1 MRRVRGRSWA
11 GVAADAALTVAAVL
25 GTLCI
30 VLVIAAAFFDVR
42 IILFSTGSMSPTI
55 PAGSAAVVRSIP
67 ASEVRVGDV
76 ITVDRPGKLPITHRA
91 TTVSP
96 VPGSDDLRRITMRG
110 DANPVDDP
118 VPYDVAQVRLVVF
131 SVPGIAPTVAAL
143 GNPWVLGGL
152 TIGATALVIGVF
164 WPRSGRRSGAPAPAG
179 DRAEPAG
186 VGAGTVIVAVAVLA
200 GGGVLAAAGT
210 ARADTA
216 DDVTVVQGEVIRLVS
231 IDQPQMS
238 DLLPGSSAS
247 WQVGVSADAETPG
260 TITVSLSSTGDAALD
275 LRYAVRACAVRWVD
289 GACPSAATL
298 LTEQPVPLDG
308 VARDILSMA
317 SDEQRWVQVLVTR
330 PLASDAAAA
339 GAVDITLRA
348 LGVGDDVSTGTGDGL
363 APTGSAAPWT
373 LGAIGALLLAVGA
386 GVAVRTRR
394 TT

>member
-11 GVAADAALTVAAVL
+11 GVVADAALTVAAVL

-200 GGGVLAAAGT
+200 GGGVLGAPGT

-238 DLLPGSSAS
+238 DLLPGASAS